1 MSGDALGAPAEAAVH
16 VLVGLGATVVLP
28 LGLRLLGPLVV
39 ARPGSL
45 AWPLAG
51 LAAAVS
57 VWLPV
62 GPVASALSLP
72 FAVASAVL
80 AVLGVRVAVQPS
92 ATPHARVQRGA
103 VATALVTPAIGAAAL
118 VAERAGWGLLG
129 FGGTYLTLT
138 VPHMLF
144 AGFGACLVAG
154 LVAGVAPGRPADVA
168 AVAVPVGVLL
178 VLAGYFVSDAA
189 ELLGAVVL
197 TAALWCAAAAV
208 LRAPAAVTDAEGA
221 AGGDA
226 RRARVLLRTGAVV
239 VVVAMLPAL
248 WWAAGESLGLPHPGL
263 DVMVATHGVANALG
277 FVVCTLVGLAVLD
290 RRSAA
295 TTGAVVRAGVQPA
308 ERAAAARD
316 GAGFTYD
323 EVGATLRGVR
333 PAGYRCTAR
342 RWRVAAYATAE
353 DAAALGD
360 DLLAWRIQAAAGVRV
375 EVDGPA
381 RPGVRVVS
389 RPGVG
394 PLRLAA
400 PCVVV
405 AVDEA
410 GCHTAFAYGTLP
422 GHPFRGEELFAVER
436 DTDGAVWFVVEAFSL
451 PAVWWARAAWPL
463 VGVGQ
468 HAYAR
473 MLAAAARRLH
483 RERTA
488 SRSGAPS
495 RGGGDR

>member
-1 MSGDALGAPAEAAVH
+1 MSADALGGAATAAVH
-16 VLVGLGATVVLP
+16 LVVGLGATVVVP
-28 LGLRLLGPLVV
+28 LGLRLLGPRVV
-39 ARPGSL
+39 PLPASP

-62 GPVASALSLP
+62 GPVATVLALP
-72 FAVASAVL
+72 FAVVGAVL
-80 AVLGVRVAVQPS
+80 AAAGVRVLVRPPAPLR
-92 ATPHARVQRGA
+92 ARVRRGA
-103 VATALVTPAIGAAAL
+103 VATALVAPGVGAAAL

-154 LVAGVAPGRPADVA
+154 LVAGVRGGRTADVA
-168 AVAVPVGVLL
+168 AGAVPVGVLL
-178 VLAGYFVSDAA
+178 VLGGYFVSDAA
-189 ELLGAVVL
+189 ELVGAVVL
-197 TAALWCAAAAV
+197 TAALWCGAAAV
-208 LRAPAAVTDAEGA
+208 LRGSSGTPASATATDV
-221 AGGDA
+221 DA
-226 RRARVLLRTGAVV
+226 RLAHVLLRLGAVV
-239 VVVAMLPAL
+239 VVVAMVPAL
-248 WWAAGESLGLPHPGL
+248 WWAAGEALGLPHPGL

-277 FVVCTLVGLAVLD
+277 FVVCTLVGLAALG

-295 TTGAVVRAGVQPA
+295 TTPAVPPDPVTAAVAGV
-308 ERAAAARD
+308 
-316 GAGFTYD
+316 TYV
-323 EVGATLRGVR
+323 EVGATLRGER

-342 RWRVAAYATAE
+342 RWRVAAHATAE
-353 DAAALGD
+353 EAAALGD
-360 DLLAWRIQAAAGVRV
+360 DLMAWRIPSAAGVRV
-375 EVDGPA
+375 DADGPV

-389 RPGVG
+389 RPGLG

-410 GCHTAFAYGTLP
+410 ACHTAFAYGTLP

-436 DTDGAVWFVVEAFSL
+436 DTDGSVWFVVEAFSR

-468 HAYAR
+468 HVYVW
-473 MLAAAARRLH
+473 MLARAARRLH
-483 RERTA
+483 RD
-488 SRSGAPS
+488 RSALRVGAGTP
-495 RGGGDR
+495 R